1 MGLVPWELL
10 ESGLLDDAELGDPRR
25 LAEVRSVLDPY
36 QVLGVGPDASTEAVR
51 AAYRRLAR
59 EHHPDRGG
67 DKELF
72 QQISAAHDALVGVG
86 ADAGSVL
93 PYGGSQCPSKSPAN
107 AARKDVVRCILV
119 APGWGWLTLDEK
131 EVVVL
136 TAQERWVAVRPQ
148 EATLLCCCFLDNH
161 KRLAVGGTKGTL
173 LTVNLQC
180 ARGSELPEPIILET
194 GVRGPVMAVCAPP
207 GDQSS
212 FLFASIDGSVLVLD
226 VDAGCV
232 LCSLSDRMGELQAE
246 ALLCPI
252 VPEVRPRLHTCGCHR
267 DANVTRNPSL
277 SSGTACYLAACSP
290 FETAV
295 FTAPAPRSLTARRR

>member
-36 QVLGVGPDASTEAVR
+36 QVLGVDPEASTEAVR

-86 ADAGSVL
+86 PDAGAVL

-136 TAQERWVAVRPQ
+136 SAQERWVAVNAPIA
-148 EATLLCCCFLDNH
+148 ATLLCCCFLDDR

-173 LTVNLQC
+173 LTVGLQRP
-180 ARGSELPEPIILET
+180 AGSAPPEPTALEI
-194 GVRGPVMAVCAPP
+194 GRRGPVLAVCAPP
-207 GDQSS
+207 GDQSPL
-212 FLFASIDGSVLVLD
+212 LFASVDGDLLLLD

-232 LCSLSDRMGELQAE
+232 LCSLRGQVGDLQAE

-252 VPEVRPRLHTCGCHR
+252 VAEV
-267 DANVTRNPSL
+267 L
-277 SSGTACYLAACSP
+277 SR
-290 FETAV
+290 
-295 FTAPAPRSLTARRR
+295 PAPNA